1 MQKAATHG
9 TIRRHHSWGL
19 LPPTSFQLIIKQK
32 RNAFP
37 KHSANVKI
45 RGSYE
50 KEKLSKVFLA
60 LTVIIITINEQVRD
74 FA

>member
-1 MQKAATHG
+1 MQKADQNRVPSLTCQVSRAFDLNFH
-9 TIRRHHSWGL
+9 
-19 LPPTSFQLIIKQK
+19 LIIKQK

-60 LTVIIITINEQVRD
+60 LTVIIIK
-74 FA
+74 

>member
-60 LTVIIITINEQVRD
+60 LTVIIIK
-74 FA
+74 

>member
-1 MQKAATHG
+1 MWLSVIYFPSYHKTKA
-9 TIRRHHSWGL
+9 
-19 LPPTSFQLIIKQK
+19 
-32 RNAFP
+32 NAFP

-60 LTVIIITINEQVRD
+60 LTVIIIK
-74 FA
+74 